1 VEGGRERGSGRQ
13 VTAYEPWMR
22 VGKTLERAA
31 EKREKEEGE
40 ERRMIRPAKATAH
53 RLVSDS

>member
-13 VTAYEPWMR
+13 VTAYEPWIR

-31 EKREKEEGE
+31 EKREKEERADDPTSGGDGP
-40 ERRMIRPAKATAH
+40 PACF
-53 RLVSDS
+53 